1 MYVACRQLHNNSDCH
16 HCIFVEVNRK
26 SSTILGGPR
35 FQEGTRSAKDKLERY
50 SQERSARNGI
60 YPGRDG
66 GGSSQQT
73 RMASE
78 CGPIRSRG
86 RGTNQVKS

>member
-1 MYVACRQLHNNSDCH
+1 MVFESEKLTTGN
-16 HCIFVEVNRK
+16 E
-26 SSTILGGPR
+26 SSLIHSYIILVPGPR

-50 SQERSARNGI
+50 SQERSPRNGT
-60 YPGRDG
+60 YLGRGG

-78 CGPIRSRG
+78 CGPIRLRG
-86 RGTNQVKS
+86 RGMNQVKSI